1 MDEFKQGWKPLIA
14 CILGTGC
21 GIIAITLYT
30 QGLFVG
36 PVAEAFG
43 WTEAQFYG
51 GFSILMIAGLIT
63 APIAG
68 QLADKY
74 GARRIGIAGLLG
86 HALGYLLLSVNSG
99 SLVLWYL
106 SFFLLAVFAAGSLP
120 LTWTAIINGWFVKRR
135 GLAIGFTMAGSGLM
149 ALIAPPLTEFLIS
162 EWGWRWAYRGVGIG
176 ALALALPFVLL
187 WLKPGF
193 ADQSKQGELSAWGLS
208 RKEAMRTYKFW
219 ALGFGF
225 FFMALTISGLVSNFV
240 PILVQSEISRVEA
253 AGLVS
258 IIGLAVII
266 GRLSVGYLMDWFWAP
281 GITAC
286 ILIMPIIALLLLVN
300 LTITSTVAGVA
311 AFAIGLVAGAT
322 LDLIAFLT
330 SRYYG
335 TRHYGSVFGAMFA
348 FFTVAAGIAPPLFA
362 RSNEFAGSY
371 TPILIVSAGVLSITI
386 VLFLT
391 LGKYPEKE
399 LVS

>member
-1 MDEFKQGWKPLIA
+1 MDEFKHGWKPLIA
-14 CILGTGC
+14 CILGTAC

-30 QGLFVG
+30 QGLFVD
-36 PVAEAFG
+36 PVSDAFG
-43 WTEAQFYG
+43 WTDAQFYG

-74 GARRIGIAGLLG
+74 GARRVGIVGLIG
-86 HALGYLLLSVNSG
+86 HAIGYLLLSINGG
-99 SLVLWYL
+99 SLLVWYL

-149 ALIAPPLTEFLIS
+149 ALVAPPFTEFLIS
-162 EWGWRWAYRGVGIG
+162 EWGWRWAYRGIGIG
-176 ALALALPFVLL
+176 ALVLALPFVLL
-187 WLKPGF
+187 WLKPGSS
-193 ADQSKQGELSAWGLS
+193 DPSSQGASIAWGLS

-240 PILVQSEISRVEA
+240 PILIQNDVSRVEA

-258 IIGLAVII
+258 FIGLAVIV
-266 GRLSVGYLMDWFWAP
+266 GRLSVGYLMDRFWAP

-286 ILIMPIIALLLLVN
+286 ILLMPIIALLLLAN
-300 LTITSTVAGVA
+300 LTITTAVAITA
-311 AFAIGLVAGAT
+311 ALTLGLAAGAT

-335 TRHYGSVFGAMFA
+335 TKHYGSVFGAIFT
-348 FFTVAAGIAPPLFA
+348 FFTVAAGLAPPLFA

-371 TPILIVSAGVLSITI
+371 TPILIASAGILSITI